1 MSSTVRTP
9 ETRTGSAPAPS
20 GRRTPPP
27 RRVARIAG
35 ASYVAMF
42 LLALVGSALVV
53 QGVLGADGS
62 RARWDAVAGSPGQV
76 RVGVSAFLVIVVL
89 DVVIAW
95 ALHLVLRRVDP
106 GVSLAAA
113 WFRLA
118 YSAVLAVAVAQLWL
132 GAQLVD
138 RVTGA
143 PTEAEV
149 AQASTAL
156 ESFHST
162 WMLGLGLFGVH
173 LVLVGRLVAR
183 SRLAPALLGHLL
195 VAAGAAYVLD
205 TVLRVVL
212 PDYAVV
218 SGVMLVVVAATS
230 IVGEVWFGLWLLV
243 SRRLGRAEV
252 PGAPALSA

>member
-9 ETRTGSAPAPS
+9 ETRTGSAATPS
-20 GRRTPPP
+20 GWRTPPT
-27 RRVARIAG
+27 RRAVRIAG
-35 ASYVAMF
+35 ASYLAMF

-53 QGVLGADGS
+53 QGVLDADGP
-62 RARWDAVAGSPGQV
+62 RAMWDAVAGSPGQV
-76 RVGVSAFLVIVVL
+76 RVGVTAFLVIVVL

-95 ALHLVLRRVDP
+95 ALHVVLRRVDRD
-106 GVSLAAA
+106 VSLAAA

-138 RVTGA
+138 RVAGA
-143 PTEAEV
+143 PTEVQV
-149 AQASTAL
+149 AQAGSAF
-156 ESFHST
+156 EAFHST

-173 LVLVGRLVAR
+173 LVLVGRLVTR
-183 SRLAPALLGHLL
+183 SRLAPAPLGHLL

-205 TVLRVVL
+205 TALRVVL
-212 PDYAVV
+212 PDYDVV

-230 IVGEVWFGLWLLV
+230 IVGEVWLGLWLLV
-243 SRRLGRAEV
+243 SRRLGRADV